1 MIPTWERGK
10 SCGEAS
16 TGCPDGVLSS
26 SKAADRRYYQVDN
39 GPISQRLATLDLM
52 GDAFGRFS
60 EASESLHN
68 LVSVMANARVKQQ
81 ELAWGLGH

>member
-1 MIPTWERGK
+1 M
-10 SCGEAS
+10 
-16 TGCPDGVLSS
+16 
-26 SKAADRRYYQVDN
+26 DN

-52 GDAFGRFS
+52 GVAFGRFS